1 MSLVGAGC
9 VLQEEECLASLQ
21 ENEWDVPSALR
32 QIKLDSLIRCVT
44 LQFTSCKLRKKIM
57 TSVRVV

>member
-1 MSLVGAGC
+1 MSLVGADC

-32 QIKLDSLIRCVT
+32 QIKLDSLIRC
-44 LQFTSCKLRKKIM
+44 FTQRHTIHK
-57 TSVRVV
+57 VV

>member
-44 LQFTSCKLRKKIM
+44 KKEDFDLC
-57 TSVRVV
+57 

>member
-1 MSLVGAGC
+1 MSLVGADC

-44 LQFTSCKLRKKIM
+44 QRHTIHKD
-57 TSVRVV
+57 V